1 VGFLAPWFLAGAVAI
16 GLPFW
21 IHLLRQ
27 YRSTPH
33 PFSSLM
39 FFERRTQSSIKHRR
53 LRYLLLLSLRVALLL
68 LIALAFANPFVTR
81 SPTTAGGPKMLVIA
95 VDNSFSMRYDDHLA
109 RAKQQAVNA
118 VSALNQGERG
128 QVLAVGS
135 RVHFLTQP
143 VEDVDQLKA
152 AIQSIPPS
160 DEQSSYGEFARA
172 LRTIQQ
178 SSRIPLEVHFATD
191 LQKSSLP
198 PAFADLRL
206 GSDTNLIFHSVAD
219 SKEPNWMVE
228 SVTAPAKIYDP
239 KKVRVQAVVAGVNTP
254 AAKRTVSLVLDGKVL
269 ESKIVDVPPNGRTS
283 VEFLSLDSPHGFHK
297 GEIRI
302 EPNDALRSG
311 DLLHEDDRFD
321 FAIER
326 TDPHP
331 VLFLHPAGQDRDE
344 LFYRSALESVS
355 EAGFTLEPLAVE
367 QAANQSLSKYAF
379 VVLSDV
385 GTMPAGLEN
394 SLRAYVAGGGS
405 LLIALGTHSA
415 ALARVPVSNE
425 AIQGSSYASLS
436 GSRFETVAAAD
447 AEHPALRRANK
458 LDGVKFYQVIRVDP
472 GTSRVVARLTNQVPL
487 LLEKQVGEGRV
498 LVFTSTLDNISNDLP
513 QHNSFVPFVEETAR
527 YLGGQQDL
535 STNVAAG
542 SYIELRSVK
551 DRGAA
556 IDVTEPDGTHPLSLA
571 DATTTQT
578 FQVTREG
585 FYEIHRANG
594 RQEFVAVHADRRES
608 DLTPIPAETL
618 ELWRNTG
625 RGTDAP
631 ASQDGSAAQNQPRPW
646 SLWRYA
652 LLLVLITAIIE
663 SVLAS
668 RYLSVE
674 KEIAP

>member
-1 VGFLAPWFLAGAVAI
+1 MGFLAPWFLAGAVAV

-68 LIALAFANPFVTR
+68 LIALAFANPFIDRTGGA
-81 SPTTAGGPKMLVIA
+81 AGGRKMLVIA

-109 RAKQQAVNA
+109 RAKQAAMNA
-118 VSALNQGERG
+118 VSQLNPGERG

-143 VEDVDQLKA
+143 VEDADQLKA
-152 AIQSIPPS
+152 AIQGIQPS
-160 DEQSSYGEFARA
+160 DEQSSYGELARA
-172 LRTIQQ
+172 LRTISQT
-178 SSRIPLEVHFATD
+178 SRIPLEVHFASD
-191 LQKSSLP
+191 MQKSSMP

-206 GSDTNLIFHSVAD
+206 GSDTKLVFHSVAD
-219 SKEPNWMVE
+219 SQEPNWMVE

-239 KKVRVQAVVAGVNTP
+239 KKVRVQAVIRGSNTP
-254 AAKRTVSLVLDGKVL
+254 ATKRTVSLLLDGKTL
-269 ESKIVDVPPNGRTS
+269 ESKSVDVPANGRVS
-283 VEFLSLDSPHGFHK
+283 VEFVSLDSPHGFHK
-297 GEIRI
+297 GEIHI
-302 EPNDALRSG
+302 EPGDSLR
-311 DLLHEDDRFD
+311 EDDRFD

-331 VLFLHPAGQDRDE
+331 VLFLHPAGQNLDE
-344 LFYRSALESVS
+344 LYYRSALESVS
-355 EAGFTLEPLAVE
+355 EAGFNLEPLAIE

-385 GTMPAGLEN
+385 GQMPAGFEN
-394 SLRAYVAGGGS
+394 NLRAYVAGGGS
-405 LLIALGTHSA
+405 LLIALGPLSA
-415 ALARVPVSNE
+415 ALNRVPVSNE
-425 AIQGSSYASLS
+425 AIQGSAYAARAD
-436 GSRFETVAAAD
+436 SRFETVASAD

-472 GTSRVVARLTNQVPL
+472 GQSHVVARLTNQAPL

-498 LVFTSTLDNISNDLP
+498 IVFTSTFDNVGNDLP
-513 QHNSFVPFVEETAR
+513 LHAAFVPFVEETAR
-527 YLGGQQDL
+527 YLGGQQDR
-535 STNVAAG
+535 STNVAVD
-542 SYIELRSVK
+542 SYLELRSAK
-551 DRGAA
+551 ERGAA
-556 IDVTEPDGTHPLSLA
+556 IDVTEPDGTHPLSLK
-571 DATTTQT
+571 DATTTQS

-585 FYEIHRANG
+585 FYDIHRANG
-594 RQEFVAVHADRRES
+594 REELVAVHADRRES
-608 DLTPIPAETL
+608 DLTPIPQDTL
-618 ELWRNTG
+618 VLWKNTG
-625 RGTDAP
+625 LGPDTP
-631 ASQDGSAAQNQPRPW
+631 GDGSAADTQAKPW

-663 SVLAS
+663 SVFAS

-674 KEIAP
+674 KEVA

>member
-1 VGFLAPWFLAGAVAI
+1 MGFLAPWFLAGAVAV
-16 GLPFW
+16 GLPLW

-53 LRYLLLLSLRVALLL
+53 LRYLLLLALRIALLL
-68 LIALAFANPFVTR
+68 LIALAFANPFVSR
-81 SPTTAGGPKMLVIA
+81 PGGAAGGRKMLVIA
-95 VDNSFSMRYDDHLA
+95 VDNSFSMRFDDHLA
-109 RAKQQAVNA
+109 RAKQAAMNA
-118 VSALNQGERG
+118 VSQLNPGERG
-128 QVLAVGS
+128 QVLGVGS

-143 VEDVDQLKA
+143 VEEADQLKA
-152 AIQSIPPS
+152 AIQGIQPS
-160 DEQSSYGEFARA
+160 DEQSSFGELARA
-172 LRTIQQ
+172 LRTISQ
-178 SSRIPLEVHFATD
+178 SSRIPLEVHFASD
-191 LQKSSLP
+191 MQKSSMP

-206 GSDTNLIFHSVAD
+206 GSDTKLVFHSVAD
-219 SKEPNWMVE
+219 SKDPNWMVE

-239 KKVRVQAVVAGVNTP
+239 KKVRVQAVVSGSNTP
-254 AAKRTVSLVLDGKVL
+254 ATKRTVSLALDGKVL
-269 ESKIVDVPPNGRTS
+269 ESKSLDVSSNGRAS

-302 EPNDALRSG
+302 EPG
-311 DLLHEDDRFD
+311 DSLHEDDKFD

-331 VLFLHPAGQDRDE
+331 VLYLHPAGQDRDE
-344 LFYRSALESVS
+344 LYYRSAIESVS

-385 GTMPAGLEN
+385 GSMPAGLESN
-394 SLRAYVAGGGS
+394 LRAYVAGGGS
-405 LLIALGTHSA
+405 LLIALGPLSA
-415 ALARVPVSNE
+415 ALPRVPVSNE
-425 AIQGSSYASLS
+425 TIQGSSYASLS

-447 AEHPALRRANK
+447 AEHPTLRRANK
-458 LDGVKFYQVIRVDP
+458 LDGVKFYQVIKVDP
-472 GTSRVVARLTNQVPL
+472 GQSHVIARLTNQAPL

-498 LVFTSTLDNISNDLP
+498 VVFTSTFDNVGNDLP
-513 QHNSFVPFVEETAR
+513 LHASFVPFVEETAR
-527 YLGGQQDL
+527 YLGGQQDR
-535 STNVAAG
+535 STNVAVD
-542 SYIELRSVK
+542 SYIELRSAK
-551 DRGAA
+551 ERGAA
-556 IDVTEPDGTHPLSLA
+556 IDVVEPDGSHPLSLK

-585 FYEIHRANG
+585 FYDIHRANG
-594 RQEFVAVHADRRES
+594 REELVAVHADRRES
-608 DLTPIPAETL
+608 DLTPIPQETL
-618 ELWRNTG
+618 DLWKNTG
-625 RGTDAP
+625 LGPDTP
-631 ASQDGSAAQNQPRPW
+631 AADGSAPDTQARPW

-663 SVLAS
+663 SVFAS

-674 KEIAP
+674 KEVA

>member
-1 VGFLAPWFLAGAVAI
+1 VGFFAPWFLAGAVAV

-21 IHLLRQ
+21 IHLLRK

-81 SPTTAGGPKMLVIA
+81 TGAPAGGRKMLVIA

-109 RAKQQAVNA
+109 RAKQQAMSA
-118 VSALNQGERG
+118 VSQLNSGERG
-128 QVLAVGS
+128 QVLAIGS

-143 VEDVDQLKA
+143 VEDADQLKA
-152 AIQSIPPS
+152 AIQGIQPS
-160 DEQSSYGEFARA
+160 DEQSSYGELARA
-172 LRTIQQ
+172 LRTISQT
-178 SSRIPLEVHFATD
+178 SRIPLEVHFVSD
-191 LQKSSLP
+191 MQKSSMP

-206 GSDTNLIFHSVAD
+206 GMDTNLVFHSVAD
-219 SKEPNWMVE
+219 AQDPNWMVE

-239 KKVRVQAVVAGVNTP
+239 KKVRIQAVVAGSNTP
-254 AAKRTVSLVLDGKVL
+254 ATKRTVSLALDGKVL
-269 ESKIVDVPPNGRTS
+269 DTKSVDIPANGRAS
-283 VEFLSLDSPHGFHK
+283 VEFVSLDSPHGFHK
-297 GEIRI
+297 AEIRI
-302 EPNDALRSG
+302 DPGDSLR
-311 DLLHEDDRFD
+311 EDDRFD
-321 FAIER
+321 FAVER

-344 LFYRSALESVS
+344 LYYRSALESVS

-367 QAANQSLSKYAF
+367 QAGNQSLSKYAF

-385 GTMPAGLEN
+385 GSMPPGLEN
-394 SLRAYVAGGGS
+394 SLRAYVSSGGS
-405 LLIALGTHSA
+405 LLIALGPLSASLTH
-415 ALARVPVSNE
+415 VPVSNE
-425 AIQGSSYASLS
+425 TIQGSSYASLS

-447 AEHPALRRANK
+447 AEHPTLRRANK
-458 LDGVKFYQVIRVDP
+458 LDGVKFYQVIKVDP
-472 GTSRVVARLTNQVPL
+472 GQSHVIARLTNQAPL

-498 LVFTSTLDNISNDLP
+498 VLFTSTFDNIGNDLP
-513 QHNSFVPFVEETAR
+513 LHASFVPFVEETAR
-527 YLGGQQDL
+527 YLGGQQDR
-535 STNVAAG
+535 STNVAVD
-542 SYIELRSVK
+542 SYIELRSAK
-551 DRGAA
+551 ERGSA
-556 IDVTEPDGTHPLSLA
+556 IDVTEPDGSHPLSLK
-571 DATTTQT
+571 DATTAQT

-594 RQEFVAVHADRRES
+594 RQEMVAVHADRRES
-608 DLTPIPAETL
+608 DLTPIPQETL
-618 ELWRNTG
+618 ALWKNTG
-625 RGTDAP
+625 LGPDTPVA
-631 ASQDGSAAQNQPRPW
+631 DGSAPDTQARPW

-663 SVLAS
+663 SVFAS

-674 KEIAP
+674 KEVA

>member
-1 VGFLAPWFLAGAVAI
+1 VGFFAPWFLAGAVAI
-16 GLPFW
+16 GLPFY

-68 LIALAFANPFVTR
+68 LIALAFANPFIER
-81 SPTTAGGPKMLVIA
+81 AGGATGGRKMLVIA

-109 RAKQQAVNA
+109 RAKQAAMNA
-118 VSALNQGERG
+118 VSQLNPGERG

-143 VEDVDQLKA
+143 VEEADQLKA
-152 AIQSIPPS
+152 AIQAIQPS
-160 DEQSSYGEFARA
+160 DEQSSFGELARA
-172 LRTIQQ
+172 LRTISQT
-178 SSRIPLEVHFATD
+178 SRIPLEVHFASD
-191 LQKSSLP
+191 MQKSSMP

-206 GSDTNLIFHSVAD
+206 GSDTKLVFHSVAD
-219 SKEPNWMVE
+219 SQEPNWMVE

-239 KKVRVQAVVAGVNTP
+239 KKVRVEAVIRGSNTP
-254 AAKRTVSLVLDGKVL
+254 ATKRTVSLALDGKTL
-269 ESKIVDVPPNGRTS
+269 ESKSVDVPANGRVS
-283 VEFLSLDSPHGFHK
+283 VEFVSLDSPHGFHK

-302 EPNDALRSG
+302 EPGDSLR
-311 DLLHEDDRFD
+311 EDDRFD

-331 VLFLHPAGQDRDE
+331 VLFLHPAGQNLDQ
-344 LFYRSALESVS
+344 LYYRSALESVS
-355 EAGFTLEPLAVE
+355 EAGFNLEPLAIE

-385 GTMPAGLEN
+385 GQMPPGFESN
-394 SLRAYVAGGGS
+394 LRAYVSGGGS
-405 LLIALGTHSA
+405 LLVALGPSSA
-415 ALARVPVSNE
+415 ALNRVPVSNE
-425 AIQGSSYASLS
+425 AIQGSAYAARAD
-436 GSRFETVAAAD
+436 SRFETVASAD

-472 GTSRVVARLTNQVPL
+472 GQSHVVARLTNQAPL

-498 LVFTSTLDNISNDLP
+498 IVFTSTFDNVGNDLP
-513 QHNSFVPFVEETAR
+513 LHAAFVPFVEETAR
-527 YLGGQQDL
+527 YLGGQQDR
-535 STNVAAG
+535 STNVAVD
-542 SYIELRSVK
+542 SYLELRSAK
-551 DRGAA
+551 ERGAA
-556 IDVTEPDGTHPLSLA
+556 IDVTEPDGTHPLSLK
-571 DATTTQT
+571 DATTTQS

-585 FYEIHRANG
+585 FYDIHRANG
-594 RQEFVAVHADRRES
+594 REELVAVHADRRES
-608 DLTPIPAETL
+608 DLTLIPQDTL
-618 ELWRNTG
+618 VLWKNTG
-625 RGTDAP
+625 LGPDTP
-631 ASQDGSAAQNQPRPW
+631 ADGSAADTQAKPW

-663 SVLAS
+663 SVFAS

-674 KEIAP
+674 KEVA

>member
-1 VGFLAPWFLAGAVAI
+1 MGFLAPWFLAGAVAV

-81 SPTTAGGPKMLVIA
+81 SGGPVGGPKMLVLA

-109 RAKQQAVNA
+109 RAKQQAMNA
-118 VSALNQGERG
+118 VSQLNPGERG

-143 VEDVDQLKA
+143 VETADQLKA
-152 AIQSIPPS
+152 AIQSIQPS
-160 DEQSSYGEFARA
+160 DEQSSFGEFTRA
-172 LRTIQQ
+172 LKNIEQ
-178 SSRIPLEVHFATD
+178 SSRIPLEVHFASD
-191 LQKSSLP
+191 MQKSSLP

-206 GSDTNLIFHSVAD
+206 GNDTNLVFHPVAD
-219 SKEPNWMVE
+219 AKEPNWLVE

-239 KKVRVQAVVAGVNTP
+239 KKVRVQAVIAGISTP
-254 AAKRTVSLVLDGKVL
+254 AAKRSVSLVLDGKVL
-269 ESKIVDVPPNGRTS
+269 ETKSVDVPPGGRVS
-283 VEFLSLDSPHGFHK
+283 VEFLALDSPHGFHK

-302 EPNDALRSG
+302 EPDDALR
-311 DLLHEDDRFD
+311 EDDRFD

-344 LFYRSALESVS
+344 LYYRSALESVS

-385 GTMPAGLEN
+385 GSMPAGLEN

-415 ALARVPVSNE
+415 ALTRVPVSNE

-436 GSRFETVAAAD
+436 GSRFETVASAD

-458 LDGVKFYQVIRVDP
+458 LDGVKFYQVIKVDP
-472 GTSRVVARLTNQVPL
+472 GQSRVVARLTNQAPL
-487 LLEKQVGEGRV
+487 LTEKQIGEGRV
-498 LVFTSTLDNISNDLP
+498 FVFTSTFDNISNDLP
-513 QHNSFVPFVEETAR
+513 LHASFVPFVEETAR
-527 YLGGQQDL
+527 YLGGQHDL
-535 STNVAAG
+535 STNVAVG
-542 SYIELRSVK
+542 SYIELRSAK

-556 IDVTEPDGTHPLSLA
+556 IDVTEPDGTHPLSLR
-571 DATTTQT
+571 DATTAQT

-608 DLTPIPAETL
+608 DLTPIPQETL
-618 ELWRNTG
+618 DLWRNTG
-625 RGTDAP
+625 RGPDTP
-631 ASQDGSAAQNQPRPW
+631 VSQDGSAAQNQPRPW

-674 KEIAP
+674 KEVAS

>member
-1 VGFLAPWFLAGAVAI
+1 VGFLAPWFLAGAVAV

-81 SPTTAGGPKMLVIA
+81 SGGPVGGPKMLVLA

-109 RAKQQAVNA
+109 RAKQQAMNA
-118 VSALNQGERG
+118 VSQLNPGERG

-143 VEDVDQLKA
+143 VETADQLKA
-152 AIQSIPPS
+152 AIQSIQPS
-160 DEQSSYGEFARA
+160 DEQSSFGEFTRA
-172 LRTIQQ
+172 LKNIEQ
-178 SSRIPLEVHFATD
+178 SSRIPLEVHFASD
-191 LQKSSLP
+191 MQKSSLP

-206 GSDTNLIFHSVAD
+206 GNDTNLVFHPVAD
-219 SKEPNWMVE
+219 AKEPNWLVE

-239 KKVRVQAVVAGVNTP
+239 KKVRVQAVIAGISTP
-254 AAKRTVSLVLDGKVL
+254 AAKRSVSLVLDGKVL
-269 ESKIVDVPPNGRTS
+269 ETKSVDVPPGGRVS
-283 VEFLSLDSPHGFHK
+283 VEFLALDSPHGFHK

-302 EPNDALRSG
+302 EPDDALR
-311 DLLHEDDRFD
+311 EDDRFD

-344 LFYRSALESVS
+344 LYYRSALESVS

-385 GTMPAGLEN
+385 GSMPAGLEN

-415 ALARVPVSNE
+415 ALTRVPVSNE

-436 GSRFETVAAAD
+436 GSRFETVASAD

-458 LDGVKFYQVIRVDP
+458 LDGVKFYQVIQVDP
-472 GTSRVVARLTNQVPL
+472 GQSRVVARLTNQAPL
-487 LLEKQVGEGRV
+487 LTEKQIGEGRV
-498 LVFTSTLDNISNDLP
+498 FVFTSTFDNISNDLP
-513 QHNSFVPFVEETAR
+513 LHASFVPFVEETAR
-527 YLGGQQDL
+527 YLGGQHDL
-535 STNVAAG
+535 STNVAVG
-542 SYIELRSVK
+542 SYIELRSAK

-556 IDVTEPDGTHPLSLA
+556 IDVTEPDGTHPLSLR
-571 DATTTQT
+571 DATTAQT

-608 DLTPIPAETL
+608 DLTPIPQETL
-618 ELWRNTG
+618 DLWRNTG
-625 RGTDAP
+625 RGPNTP

-674 KEIAP
+674 KEVAS

>member
-1 VGFLAPWFLAGAVAI
+1 VGFFAPWFLAGAVAI
-16 GLPFW
+16 GLPFY

-39 FFERRTQSSIKHRR
+39 FFEKRTQSSIKHRR

-81 SPTTAGGPKMLVIA
+81 TGGAVGGRKTLVIA

-109 RAKQQAVNA
+109 RAKQAA
-118 VSALNQGERG
+118 LSSVSQLSPGERG

-143 VEDVDQLKA
+143 VEEADQLKA
-152 AIQSIPPS
+152 AIQGIQPS

-172 LRTIQQ
+172 LRTIAQ
-178 SSRIPLEVHFATD
+178 SSRTPLEVHFASD
-191 LQKSSLP
+191 MQKSSMP

-206 GSDTNLIFHSVAD
+206 NTDTNLVFHSVAD
-219 SKEPNWMVE
+219 AKEPNWLVE

-239 KKVRVQAVVAGVNTP
+239 KKVRVQAVIAGVNTP
-254 AAKRTVSLVLDGKVL
+254 AAKRTVSLALDGKTL
-269 ESKIVDVPPNGRTS
+269 ETKSVDIAAGGRAS

-302 EPNDALRSG
+302 EPG
-311 DLLHEDDRFD
+311 DSLAQDDRFD
-321 FAIER
+321 FAVER

-344 LFYRSALESVS
+344 LYYRSALESVS
-355 EAGFTLEPLAVE
+355 EAGFVLEPLAVE

-385 GTMPAGLEN
+385 GSMPPGLEA
-394 SLRAYVAGGGS
+394 SLRQYVNGGGS
-405 LLIALGTHSA
+405 ILVALGTHAA
-415 ALARVPVSNE
+415 ALTHVPVSGE
-425 AIQGSSYASLS
+425 TIQGSAYASRN
-436 GSRFETVAAAD
+436 GSRFETVVAAD

-458 LDGVKFYQVIRVDP
+458 LDGVQFYQVIKVDP
-472 GTSRVVARLTNQVPL
+472 GQSRVVARLTNQAPL
-487 LLEKQVGEGRV
+487 LLEKQIGEGRV
-498 LVFTSTLDNISNDLP
+498 FVFTSTFDNISNDLP
-513 QHNSFVPFVEETAR
+513 LHASFVPFVEETAR
-527 YLGGQQDL
+527 YLGGQQDH
-535 STNVAAG
+535 STNVTSG
-542 SYIELRSVK
+542 SYIELRSARE
-551 DRGAA
+551 RGAS
-556 IDVTEPDGTHPLSLA
+556 IDVTEPDGTHPLSLK

-594 RQEFVAVHADRRES
+594 RQEMVAVHADRRES
-608 DLTPIPAETL
+608 DLTTIPPETL
-618 ELWRNTG
+618 DLWKNTG
-625 RGTDAP
+625 RNPDLPTGDA
-631 ASQDGSAAQNQPRPW
+631 AGAQSQSRPW

-674 KEIAP
+674 KEVA

>member
-1 VGFLAPWFLAGAVAI
+1 VGFFAPWFLAGAVAI

-68 LIALAFANPFVTR
+68 LIALAFANPFVSR
-81 SPTTAGGPKMLVIA
+81 SGGATGGRKMLVIA

-109 RAKQQAVNA
+109 RAKQAAMNA
-118 VSALNQGERG
+118 VSNLNPGERG

-143 VEDVDQLKA
+143 VEEADQLKA
-152 AIQSIPPS
+152 AIQGIQPS
-160 DEQSSYGEFARA
+160 DEQSSYGELARA
-172 LRTIQQ
+172 LRTISQT
-178 SSRIPLEVHFATD
+178 SRIPLEVHFSSD
-191 LQKSSLP
+191 IQKSSMP

-206 GSDTNLIFHSVAD
+206 GTDTKLVFHSVAD

-239 KKVRVQAVVAGVNTP
+239 KKVRIQAVVAGTNTP
-254 AAKRTVSLVLDGKVL
+254 QTKRTVSLALDGKTL
-269 ESKIVDVPPNGRTS
+269 DSKMVDVPSNGRAS

-302 EPNDALRSG
+302 EPGDA
-311 DLLHEDDRFD
+311 LHEDDRFD

-331 VLFLHPAGQDRDE
+331 VLFLHPAGQTLDE
-344 LFYRSALESVS
+344 LYYRSALESVS

-367 QAANQSLSKYAF
+367 QAGNQSLSKYAF

-385 GTMPAGLEN
+385 AMMPPGLETN
-394 SLRAYVAGGGS
+394 LRAYVAGGGS
-405 LLIALGTHSA
+405 LLVALGPLSA
-415 ALARVPVSNE
+415 ALAHVPVSNE
-425 AIQGSSYASLS
+425 TIQGSAYASR
-436 GSRFETVAAAD
+436 GDSRFETVAAAD
-447 AEHPALRRANK
+447 AEHPTLRRANK
-458 LDGVKFYQVIRVDP
+458 LDGVKFYQEIKVDP
-472 GTSRVVARLTNQVPL
+472 GQSHVIARLTNQAPL

-498 LVFTSTLDNISNDLP
+498 VVFTSTFDNVGNDMPL
-513 QHNSFVPFVEETAR
+513 HASFVPFVEETAR
-527 YLGGQQDL
+527 YLGGQQDR
-535 STNVAAG
+535 STNVAVD
-542 SYIELRSVK
+542 SYIELRSAQE
-551 DRGAA
+551 RGAA
-556 IDVTEPDGTHPLSLA
+556 IDVTEPDGSHPLSLK
-571 DATTTQT
+571 DASTTQT

-585 FYEIHRANG
+585 FYDIHRANG
-594 RQEFVAVHADRRES
+594 REELVAVHADRRES
-608 DLTPIPAETL
+608 DLTPIPQETL
-618 ELWRNTG
+618 ALWQNTG
-625 RGTDAP
+625 LGPDTP
-631 ASQDGSAAQNQPRPW
+631 SGDGSAADTQPRPW

-652 LLLVLITAIIE
+652 LLLVLIIAIIE

-674 KEIAP
+674 KEVA

>member
-1 VGFLAPWFLAGAVAI
+1 VGFLAPWFLAGAVAV
-16 GLPFW
+16 GLPLY

-53 LRYLLLLSLRVALLL
+53 LRYLLLLSLRVLLLL
-68 LIALAFANPFVTR
+68 LIALAFANPFVSRT
-81 SPTTAGGPKMLVIA
+81 GGAMGSRKMLIIA
-95 VDNSFSMRYDDHLA
+95 VDNSFSMRYGDHLA
-109 RAKQQAVNA
+109 RAKQAALNA
-118 VSALNQGERG
+118 VSNLNQGERG

-143 VEDVDQLKA
+143 VEDPNQLKA
-152 AIQSIPPS
+152 AIQGIQPS
-160 DEQSSYGEFARA
+160 DEQSSYGELARA
-172 LRTIQQ
+172 LRTISQT
-178 SSRIPLEVHFATD
+178 SRIPLEVHFASD
-191 LQKSSLP
+191 LQKSSMP

-206 GSDTNLIFHSVAD
+206 GSDTKLVFHSVAD
-219 SKEPNWMVE
+219 SSDPNWMVE

-254 AAKRTVSLVLDGKVL
+254 ATKRTVSLTLDGKTL
-269 ESKIVDVPPNGRTS
+269 ETKSVDVPANGRAS

-302 EPNDALRSG
+302 EPG
-311 DLLHEDDRFD
+311 DSLKEDDRFD

-367 QAANQSLSKYAF
+367 QAANQSFSKYAF

-394 SLRAYVAGGGS
+394 SLRAYVASGGS
-405 LLIALGTHSA
+405 LLIALGPLAA
-415 ALARVPVSNE
+415 ALPRVPVSNE
-425 AIQGSSYASLS
+425 TIQGSAYAARTE
-436 GSRFETVAAAD
+436 SRFETVAAAD

-472 GTSRVVARLTNQVPL
+472 GQSRVVARLTNQAPL

-498 LVFTSTLDNISNDLP
+498 IVFTSTFDNVGNDLP
-513 QHNSFVPFVEETAR
+513 LHASFVPFVEETAR
-527 YLGGQQDL
+527 YLGGQQDR
-535 STNVAAG
+535 STNVAVD
-542 SYIELRSVK
+542 SYIELRSAK
-551 DRGAA
+551 ERGAA
-556 IDVTEPDGTHPLSLA
+556 IDVTEPDGSHPLSLK
-571 DATTTQT
+571 DATTAQT
-578 FQVTREG
+578 FQVAREG
-585 FYEIHRANG
+585 FYDIHRANG
-594 RQEFVAVHADRRES
+594 REELIAVHADRRES
-608 DLTPIPAETL
+608 DLTPIPQETL
-618 ELWRNTG
+618 ALWKNTG
-625 RGTDAP
+625 LGPDTP
-631 ASQDGSAAQNQPRPW
+631 SGDGSAADTQARPW

-663 SVLAS
+663 SVFAS

-674 KEIAP
+674 KEVA

>member
-1 VGFLAPWFLAGAVAI
+1 VGFLAPWFLAGAVAV

-68 LIALAFANPFVTR
+68 LIALAFANPFVTK
-81 SPTTAGGPKMLVIA
+81 SGGAAGGPRMLVIA

-109 RAKQQAVNA
+109 RAKQQALNA
-118 VSALNQGERG
+118 VSQLNPGERG

-143 VEDVDQLKA
+143 VEAADQLKA
-152 AIQSIPPS
+152 AIQAIRPS

-191 LQKSSLP
+191 TQKSSLP

-206 GSDTNLIFHSVAD
+206 GSDTNLVFHSVAEA
-219 SKEPNWMVE
+219 KEPNWMVE

-239 KKVRVQAVVAGVNTP
+239 KKVRIQAVIAGVNTP

-269 ESKIVDVPPNGRTS
+269 ESKSLDVPANGRAS

-302 EPNDALRSG
+302 EPNDALR
-311 DLLHEDDRFD
+311 EDDRFD

-331 VLFLHPAGQDRDE
+331 VLFLHPAGLDRDE
-344 LFYRSALESVS
+344 LYYRSALESVS

-405 LLIALGTHSA
+405 LLIALGAHSA
-415 ALARVPVSNE
+415 ALTRVPVSNE

-436 GSRFETVAAAD
+436 GSRFETVASAD

-458 LDGVKFYQVIRVDP
+458 LDGVKFYQVIKVDP
-472 GTSRVVARLTNQVPL
+472 GQSRVVARLTNQAPL

-498 LVFTSTLDNISNDLP
+498 FVFTSTFDNISNDLP
-513 QHNSFVPFVEETAR
+513 LHASFVPFVEETAR

-542 SYIELRSVK
+542 SYIELRSAK

-556 IDVTEPDGTHPLSLA
+556 IDVTEPDGTHPLSLK
-571 DATTTQT
+571 DATTAQT

-608 DLTPIPAETL
+608 DLTPIPQETL
-618 ELWRNTG
+618 DLWKNTG
-625 RGTDAP
+625 RGPDTP
-631 ASQDGSAAQNQPRPW
+631 SSQDGSAAQNQPRPW

-674 KEIAP
+674 KEVAS

>member
-1 VGFLAPWFLAGAVAI
+1 MGFLAPWFLAGAVAI

-68 LIALAFANPFVTR
+68 LIALAFANPFVSR
-81 SPTTAGGPKMLVIA
+81 AGGAAGGRKMLVIA
-95 VDNSFSMRYDDHLA
+95 VDNSFSMRFDDHLA
-109 RAKQQAVNA
+109 RAKQAAMNA
-118 VSALNQGERG
+118 VSRLNPGERG

-143 VEDVDQLKA
+143 VEEADQLKA
-152 AIQSIPPS
+152 AIQGIQPS
-160 DEQSSYGEFARA
+160 DEQSSYGELART
-172 LRTIQQ
+172 LRTIEQT
-178 SSRIPLEVHFATD
+178 SRIPLEVDFASD
-191 LQKSSLP
+191 MQKSSLP
-198 PAFADLRL
+198 PAFSDLRL
-206 GSDTNLIFHSVAD
+206 GSDTNLVFHSVAD
-219 SKEPNWMVE
+219 SKAPNWTVE
-228 SVTAPAKIYDP
+228 SVTAPAKIYNP
-239 KKVRVQAVVAGVNTP
+239 KKVRVQAVVAGSNTP
-254 AAKRTVSLVLDGKVL
+254 ATKRTVSMALDGKVL
-269 ESKIVDVPPNGRTS
+269 ETKSIDVPANGRAS
-283 VEFLSLDSPHGFHK
+283 LEFLSLDSPHGFHK

-302 EPNDALRSG
+302 EPGDSLR
-311 DLLHEDDRFD
+311 EDDRFD

-344 LFYRSALESVS
+344 LYYRSALESVS

-385 GTMPAGLEN
+385 GTIPSGLEN
-394 SLRAYVAGGGS
+394 LLRAYVAGGGS
-405 LLIALGTHSA
+405 LLVALGPLSA
-415 ALARVPVSNE
+415 ALPRIPVSNE
-425 AIQGSSYASLS
+425 AIQGSAYAAR
-436 GSRFETVAAAD
+436 GDSRFETVAAAD

-458 LDGVKFYQVIRVDP
+458 LDGVKFYQVIKVDP
-472 GTSRVVARLTNQVPL
+472 GQSHVVARLTNQAPL

-498 LVFTSTLDNISNDLP
+498 IVFTSTFDNVGNDMPL
-513 QHNSFVPFVEETAR
+513 HASFVPFVEETAR
-527 YLGGQQDL
+527 YLGGQQDP
-535 STNVAAG
+535 STNVAVD

-556 IDVTEPDGTHPLSLA
+556 IDVIEPDGKHPLSLK
-571 DATTTQT
+571 DATTAQT

-594 RQEFVAVHADRRES
+594 RQEMVAAHADRRES
-608 DLTPIPAETL
+608 DLTMIPQETL
-618 ELWRNTG
+618 DLWKNTG
-625 RGTDAP
+625 RGPDTP
-631 ASQDGSAAQNQPRPW
+631 SGDGSAAETQARPW

-674 KEIAP
+674 KEVA

>member
-16 GLPFW
+16 GLPFY

-53 LRYLLLLSLRVALLL
+53 LRYLLLLSLRVLLLL
-68 LIALAFANPFVTR
+68 LIALAFANPFVSR
-81 SPTTAGGPKMLVIA
+81 VGGAAGGRKMLVIA
-95 VDNSFSMRYDDHLA
+95 VDNSFSMRFDDHLA
-109 RAKQQAVNA
+109 RAKQAALNA
-118 VSALNQGERG
+118 VSQLNPGERG

-143 VEDVDQLKA
+143 VEEADQLKA
-152 AIQSIPPS
+152 AIQGIQPS
-160 DEQSSYGEFARA
+160 DEQSSYGELARA
-172 LRTIQQ
+172 LRTISQ
-178 SSRIPLEVHFATD
+178 SSHIPLEVHFASD
-191 LQKSSLP
+191 LQKSSMP

-206 GSDTNLIFHSVAD
+206 ASDTKLVFHSVAD
-219 SKEPNWMVE
+219 SQDPNWMVE

-239 KKVRVQAVVAGVNTP
+239 KKVRVQAVIAGVNTA
-254 AAKRTVSLVLDGKVL
+254 AAKRTVSLALDGKVL
-269 ESKIVDVPPNGRTS
+269 ESKTVDVPANGRVS
-283 VEFLSLDSPHGFHK
+283 AEFLSLDSPHGFHK

-302 EPNDALRSG
+302 EPG
-311 DLLHEDDRFD
+311 DSLHEDDRFD

-331 VLFLHPAGQDRDE
+331 VLFLHPAGQDSDE
-344 LFYRSALESVS
+344 LYYRSALESVS

-367 QAANQSLSKYAF
+367 QAANQSFSKYAF
-379 VVLSDV
+379 VVLCDV
-385 GTMPAGLEN
+385 GSMPAGLEN

-405 LLIALGTHSA
+405 LLIALGPLSA
-415 ALARVPVSNE
+415 ALSHVPVSNE
-425 AIQGSSYASLS
+425 TIQGSSYAALN
-436 GSRFETVAAAD
+436 GSRFETVASAD
-447 AEHPALRRANK
+447 AEHPTLRRANK
-458 LDGVKFYQVIRVDP
+458 LDGVKFYQVIKVDP
-472 GTSRVVARLTNQVPL
+472 GQSRVIARLTNQVPL

-498 LVFTSTLDNISNDLP
+498 IVFTSTFDKIGNDLP
-513 QHNSFVPFVEETAR
+513 LHASFVPFVEETAR
-527 YLGGQQDL
+527 YLGGQQDR
-535 STNVAAG
+535 STNLAVD
-542 SYIELRSVK
+542 SYVELRSAK
-551 DRGAA
+551 ERGAA
-556 IDVTEPDGTHPLSLA
+556 IDVTEPDGTHPFSLK
-571 DATTTQT
+571 DATTTQN

-594 RQEFVAVHADRRES
+594 RQEMIAVHADRRES
-608 DLTPIPAETL
+608 DLTPIPQETL
-618 ELWRNTG
+618 VLWKNTG
-625 RGTDAP
+625 LGPDTP
-631 ASQDGSAAQNQPRPW
+631 SGDGSAPDTQARPW

-674 KEIAP
+674 KEVA